1 MYCIWIAH
9 FSKIRIKTTLVIY
22 CCIENCH
29 KPNSF
34 KHVFSQSSCGSEV
47 QAQLSWG
54 LQLGPHEG
62 AIMVWPE
69 LRSHLETRLGKH
81 PLFPLTWLPAAF
93 SALWLQDLQQLASLK
108 PTRKGQQDS
117 RASQL
122 AGPSY
127 IS

>member
-1 MYCIWIAH
+1 MYCIWIAR
-9 FSKIRIKTTLVIY
+9 FSKMRIKTTLIIY
-22 CCIENCH
+22 CSIENCH

-47 QAQLSWG
+47 QAQLSWV
-54 LQLGPHEG
+54 LWLRPHEG

-69 LRSHLETRLGKH
+69 LRPHLETQLGKH
-81 PLFPLTWLPAAF
+81 PLLPLTWLPAAF
-93 SALWLQDLQQLASLK
+93 GAFRLQDLRQLTSLK
-108 PTRKGQQDS
+108 PTRKRQQDS

-122 AGPSY
+122 AGQSY